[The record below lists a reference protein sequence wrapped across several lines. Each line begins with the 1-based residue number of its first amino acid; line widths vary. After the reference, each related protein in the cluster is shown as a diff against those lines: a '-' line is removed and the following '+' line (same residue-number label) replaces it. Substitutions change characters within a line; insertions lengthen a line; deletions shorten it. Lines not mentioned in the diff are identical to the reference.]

1 MATFTVSKID
11 KTKTGK
17 DRVYLNGAT
26 SWKDAYYVGNRCNGV
41 PPVGATIEID
51 SSSKRFDGASQDT
64 WFINS
69 WRLAVPAPQHK
80 TVITGPASPTL
91 ERVIPTHEGWTIDAG
106 DLTRF
111 ASNLIANA
119 ITAGIIKEPAQILPW
134 AKSAYEAGEALRKGK
149 FEAVDVVNGSYT
161 EQGPDPTEDQGHPD
175 FEDDIPF

>member
-1 MATFTVSKID
+1 METFTVSKID

-26 SWKDAYYVGNRCNGV
+26 SWQDAYYVGNRCNGV

-69 WRLAVPAPQHK
+69 WRLAIPAAPQK
-80 TVITGPASPTL
+80 TVVMGQ
-91 ERVIPTHEGWTIDAG
+91 VIPTHEGWTIDAG

-134 AKSAYEAGEALRKGK
+134 AKCAYEAGEALKKGK
-149 FEAVDVVNGSYT
+149 FEAVDVVNGSYA
-161 EQGPDPTEDQGHPD
+161 PDPTKQHGWDELDENLD
-175 FEDDIPF
+175 VPF

>member
-1 MATFTVSKID
+1 MSTYTVSKVE
-11 KTKTGK
+11 KSKTGK

-64 WFINS
+64 WFISS
-69 WRLAVPAPQHK
+69 WRLAVAPSQK
-80 TVITGPASPTL
+80 TVVVGQ
-91 ERVIPTHEGWTIDAG
+91 VIPTPYGWSIDAG

-134 AKSAYEAGEALRKGK
+134 AKSAYEAGEALKKGK
-149 FEAVDVVNGSYT
+149 FEAVDVVNGSFA
-161 EQGPDPTEDQGHPD
+161 PDPDPNEDQGHPEFD
-175 FEDDIPF
+175 DDIPF